1 MEKEVIIRR
10 VQDVEQG
17 FPNYTSFICDYKRAK
32 EFCRA
37 AVEKIKI
44 DDFSGA
50 VDALY
55 EVMDELEA
63 DAMMD
68 RSGSTFYKTRPI
80 VEIIDILSKQ
90 S

>member
-1 MEKEVIIRR
+1 MEKEIIIKR

-17 FPNYTSFICDYKRAK
+17 LPNYTSFICDYKRAR
-32 EFCRA
+32 ESCRT

-44 DDFSGA
+44 NDFSGA